1 MYGRNIESELQSAIA
16 DTPVVL
22 LNGARQTGKSTLARE
37 HARSHSIPYVT
48 LDDATQLA
56 AATSDAQGFLAGLGD
71 RAVIDEVQKA
81 PGLFPA
87 IKMSVDRDRRAG
99 RYLLTGSA
107 NVLLLH
113 QISESL
119 AGRME
124 LITLLPAHPARQR
137 LLSGSCP
144 SARGLCSTLP
154 PHARL
159 PLRSCVSLHS
169 L

>member
-1 MYGRNIESELQSAIA
+1 MYQRNIVSELRSAIA

-22 LNGARQTGKSTLARE
+22 LNGARQTGKSTLAQE
-37 HARSHSIPYVT
+37 FARSHSIPYVT

-56 AATSDAQGFLAGLGD
+56 AASSDAQGSLAWLGD

-87 IKMSVDRDRRAG
+87 IKMSVDRDRRPG

-107 NVLLLH
+107 NVLLLP

-124 LITLLPAHPARQR
+124 LINLLPLSQGELHRQR
-137 LLSGSCP
+137 ERFLDGVFC
-144 SARGLCSTLP
+144 
-154 PHARL
+154 
-159 PLRSCVSLHS
+159 
-169 L
+169 